1 MITFTYNWSYLVS
14 FRVKRITPRIS
25 TPRRDWCRWFT
36 IISNLGCG
44 FPKFP
49 HVLHIRQYST
59 ALCSLSTYYS
69 PTYTYRHV
77 VEKLFSV
84 NFNKRIHARFCL
96 IVTNNNARVFFAK
109 WNDARF
115 VHIEQ
120 YWRLLRTGSIALH
133 VFVQCRCNT
142 KSSTLYR
149 E

>member
-1 MITFTYNWSYLVS
+1 MIVFSLISRKKNYPSNIDTSTRLMSMIYDHKQSRLWLSE
-14 FRVKRITPRIS
+14 IS
-25 TPRRDWCRWFT
+25 TCP
-36 IISNLGCG
+36 
-44 FPKFP
+44 
-49 HVLHIRQYST
+49 
-59 ALCSLSTYYS
+59 AYS
-69 PTYTYRHV
+69 PIFDRFVFVVDMTYTYRHV

-96 IVTNNNARVFFAK
+96 IVTNNNVFVFFAK

-133 VFVQCRCNT
+133 VFAQCRCNT